1 MWIAGICCGEADM
14 IDTKNHDIAVHILG
28 LMDTA
33 CEASLE
39 LLALY
44 TGGELKS
51 AQTLL
56 IGLQNVV
63 QAVAS
68 AQESLLPRLEHAC
81 TREMLENI
89 EQTLK
94 DIEDLHQKGRAERVA
109 MKMEFQLFPFL
120 RQLKESF
127 YFWGMIYPDQKA
139 MDRYY
144 QEEFA
149 AHYRNFYVSENDV
162 PTFQLSVVVAAYNH
176 LETTKRCISQLLKE
190 TDFKALDAELI
201 LIDHGSADGTLEYF
215 ENLGIGKVIHFKHNA
230 RMSVFTILSQLCQG
244 KYFAFVSNDI
254 LVTRNWAQILLDC
267 LSSDEKI
274 IAAVP
279 ATPHIANLQMLHV
292 PTDDPDQ
299 FIEWANTHNHSN
311 PMLWDDRARLMP
323 PLGMYRTAA
332 VSQIGFAD
340 PYFYSMEFWDDDFSF
355 RARRAGY
362 RQVVCGDVAC
372 YHFGSVTGKEAQQK
386 ENTLEYGRE
395 LFKSKCGVDPWG
407 NGFCYD
413 YHMVQ
418 LVMKVI
424 PAKGEISLLALDCGM
439 GDTPMQIRNEICRR
453 RQICQTYQL
462 TSQEMHLPDLA
473 PHSIQAFFCSSLE
486 AGVRKN
492 FDGGMFHC
500 AVLGRDIGT
509 YEDYQQLLEAV
520 SKRLGFGGCFVFSC
534 DNPFFVL
541 NIHGMMQFNIPGQN
555 GRMAFVA
562 PESVGKE
569 AEKYFSQVQ
578 PIAVEQVVDGLD
590 QFAKTHWGDG
600 ELRATA
606 VQRIKIKKYYFVCHK

>member
-1 MWIAGICCGEADM
+1 M
-14 IDTKNHDIAVHILG
+14 IDTKNHDIAVHILE

-68 AQESLLPRLEHAC
+68 AQESLLPQLEHAC

-89 EQTLK
+89 EQTLM
-94 DIEDLHQKGRAERVA
+94 DIE
-109 MKMEFQLFPFL
+109 FPFL

-299 FIEWANTHNHSN
+299 FI
-311 PMLWDDRARLMP
+311 
-323 PLGMYRTAA
+323 
-332 VSQIGFAD
+332 
-340 PYFYSMEFWDDDFSF
+340 
-355 RARRAGY
+355 
-362 RQVVCGDVAC
+362 
-372 YHFGSVTGKEAQQK
+372 
-386 ENTLEYGRE
+386 
-395 LFKSKCGVDPWG
+395 
-407 NGFCYD
+407 
-413 YHMVQ
+413 
-418 LVMKVI
+418 
-424 PAKGEISLLALDCGM
+424 
-439 GDTPMQIRNEICRR
+439 
-453 RQICQTYQL
+453 
-462 TSQEMHLPDLA
+462 
-473 PHSIQAFFCSSLE
+473 
-486 AGVRKN
+486 
-492 FDGGMFHC
+492 
-500 AVLGRDIGT
+500 
-509 YEDYQQLLEAV
+509 
-520 SKRLGFGGCFVFSC
+520 
-534 DNPFFVL
+534 
-541 NIHGMMQFNIPGQN
+541 
-555 GRMAFVA
+555 
-562 PESVGKE
+562 
-569 AEKYFSQVQ
+569 
-578 PIAVEQVVDGLD
+578 
-590 QFAKTHWGDG
+590 
-600 ELRATA
+600 
-606 VQRIKIKKYYFVCHK
+606 